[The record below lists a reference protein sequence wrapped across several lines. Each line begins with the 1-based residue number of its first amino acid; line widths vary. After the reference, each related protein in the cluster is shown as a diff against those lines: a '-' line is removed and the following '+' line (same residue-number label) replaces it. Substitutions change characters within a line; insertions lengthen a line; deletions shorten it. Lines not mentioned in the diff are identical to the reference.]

1 MRQDTVHLLRDCA
14 AALEKNTAMIDSI
27 LPRVRDPDL
36 RKQLRQGQRTQKKLL
51 HTADTLLRE
60 NGSPLRSAGPLS
72 AGMRQ
77 LQTDL
82 RLRLGGDDTVAASLV
97 SKGCDT
103 GLRQLC
109 RSRNRYIG
117 ADHAA
122 MALAE
127 QVIDSDADFSASLR
141 SFL

>member
-1 MRQDTVHLLRDCA
+1 MRQDTVHLLQDCA
-14 AALEKNTAMIDSI
+14 AALEKNTAMIESV
-27 LPRVRDPDL
+27 LPRVKDPDL
-36 RKQLRQGQRTQKKLL
+36 RKHLRQGQRTQKQLL
-51 HTADTLLRE
+51 HTADALLRQ
-60 NGSPLRSAGPLS
+60 NGCLFRSAGPLS

-97 SKGCDT
+97 SGGCDT

-117 ADHAA
+117 ADSSATE
-122 MALAE
+122 LAE
-127 QVIDSDADFSASLR
+127 LVIDADANFSASLR
-141 SFL
+141 TFL